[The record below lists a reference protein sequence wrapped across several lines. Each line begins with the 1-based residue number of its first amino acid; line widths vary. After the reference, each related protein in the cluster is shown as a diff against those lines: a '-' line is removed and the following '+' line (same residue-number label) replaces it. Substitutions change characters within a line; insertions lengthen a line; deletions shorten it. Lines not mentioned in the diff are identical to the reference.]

1 LRSDSNVESPPHLR
15 SFPVVRSFANVGWG
29 KYINAVAPKGG
40 SQNINVLTVVVEVK
54 GCWNPETLHAME
66 TQLAD
71 RYMKHNSF
79 SCGLYI
85 VGWYMC
91 EKWTDTDYRK
101 KVVCKKTQAELEEF
115 LARQANKVEREAAS
129 MIVIKSFILDL
140 TL

>member
-1 LRSDSNVESPPHLR
+1 VNREVQPRRGQETDI
-15 SFPVVRSFANVGWG
+15 
-29 KYINAVAPKGG
+29 YINAVAPNSG
-40 SQNINVLTVVVEVK
+40 SQNINILTVVAEVK
-54 GCWNPETLHAME
+54 GCWNPETLHALK

-71 RYMKHNSF
+71 RYMKNNNF

-101 KVVCKKTQAELEEF
+101 KVVCKKTPAELEEF
-115 LARQANKVEREAAS
+115 LARQADNIKREIAGITA
-129 MIVIKSFILDL
+129 IKSFILDL